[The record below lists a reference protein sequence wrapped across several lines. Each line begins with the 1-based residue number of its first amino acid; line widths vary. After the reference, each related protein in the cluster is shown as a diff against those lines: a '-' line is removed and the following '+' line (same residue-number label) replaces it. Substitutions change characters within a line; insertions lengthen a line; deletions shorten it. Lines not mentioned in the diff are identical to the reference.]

1 VSSVTRFRVPAIASG
16 EMIPAGCC
24 PVPAAAVAV
33 QVLMFVEGVEDVDVD
48 ESTGTVSVTH
58 DPALVSA
65 DDLADELTFV
75 GMPAEPLAA

>member
-1 VSSVTRFRVPAIASG
+1 
-16 EMIPAGCC
+16 M
-24 PVPAAAVAV
+24 PAAAVAV
-33 QVLMFVEGVEDVDVD
+33 QILMFVEGVEDVDVD
-48 ESTGTVSVTH
+48 ESTGTVAVTH